1 MDAKP
6 NNVTLVTFYF
16 DLISR
21 EENRGGVGKKY
32 TTLGNNILD
41 LDVNLF
47 IIADPEV
54 AVDAWKK
61 RNKRNL
67 LGKTFIFP
75 IELENLPYYCHRP
88 AIEKAFA
95 AGRRPIGLSI
105 KKDTPLYF
113 LLGWSKFW
121 ALEQAIKLNP
131 FRSNIFAWID
141 YGLFHLW
148 PGQEIK
154 MKKILLDNL
163 SQLDLDKIKVTIM
176 NDTTKD
182 EIKNRVL
189 YYSRR
194 RCKMVS
200 GYFGSGK
207 NPINWFR
214 KAFDQELKIC
224 LETGYPNLEES
235 IMSAVYA
242 NNKDKF
248 ISYRGDYTDLISY
261 HTQNINL
268 NKVINLYQI
277 INEMRKFRR
286 LKMWDK
292 TIDIY
297 YRIIEYTDSKPP
309 SMFIYEKLA
318 LYDEALIGGWYAKKK
333 DLSLEAAN
341 KLIELINSNPRIH
354 DSISWD
360 HYNMNLGYHGLKVT
374 KPDC

>member
-47 IIADPEV
+47 IIADPII

-61 RNKRNL
+61 RKNRNL
-67 LGKTFIFP
+67 LDKTFILP
-75 IELENLPYYCHRP
+75 IQLENLPYYCHRP
-88 AIEKAFA
+88 DIEKAFA

-121 ALEQAIKLNP
+121 ALEQAIELNP
-131 FRSNIFAWID
+131 FQSNIFAWAD

-148 PGQEIK
+148 PGQEEK

-163 SQLDLDKIKVTIM
+163 SQLDLNKIKVTTM
-176 NDTTKD
+176 NETTKG
-182 EIKNRVL
+182 EIKNRAL
-189 YYSRR
+189 YYSKR

-200 GYFGSGK
+200 GYFGAGK
-207 NPINWFR
+207 DTINWFC

-224 LETGYPNLEES
+224 LKSGYPNLEES

-248 ISYRGDYTDLISY
+248 ISYRGDYVDLISC
-261 HTQNINL
+261 HSENIDL
-268 NKVINLYQI
+268 NWT
-277 INEMRKFRR
+277 INEMRKFREA
-286 LKMWDK
+286 KMWDK
-292 TIDIY
+292 IVETYHRTIKYI
-297 YRIIEYTDSKPP
+297 DSNPP
-309 SMFIYEKLA
+309 DMFIREKLS
-318 LYDEALIGGWYAKKK
+318 LYNEALIGSWNAGRK
-333 DLSLEAAN
+333 DVSLEAAN
-341 KLIELINSNPRIH
+341 RLVKTINSNPHIH

-360 HYNMNLGYHGLKVT
+360 HYNMNLGFHGLKVT
-374 KPDC
+374 KPDNNKSEI